1 MDSLSSQ
8 VPKPSM
14 SATNSVP
21 TLSSIDINTNSL
33 SAVQKSADT
42 FFRAAIPNI
51 AKADQVQLFEGI
63 QDGKDFKFNYVN
75 KNAPVTITSA
85 YAKQTTE
92 GDNPQFQ
99 LVQALQTLSGPVTG
113 GTMTTTS
120 QGYGVNDLKEA
131 AAKLG
136 WDQA

>member
-1 MDSLSSQ
+1 
-8 VPKPSM
+8 M

-33 SAVQKSADT
+33 TAVQKSADT

-85 YAKQTTE
+85 YAKQTVE

-120 QGYGVNDLKEA
+120 QGYGVTDLKEA

>member
-1 MDSLSSQ
+1 MDSPSSQ

-21 TLSSIDINTNSL
+21 TLSSIDINANSL
-33 SAVQKSADT
+33 TAVQKSADT

-120 QGYGVNDLKEA
+120 QGYGVTDLKEA

>member
-1 MDSLSSQ
+1 
-8 VPKPSM
+8 M

-21 TLSSIDINTNSL
+21 TLSSIDINANSL
-33 SAVQKSADT
+33 TAVQKSADT

-85 YAKQTTE
+85 YGKQTTE

-120 QGYGVNDLKEA
+120 QGYGVTDLKEA

>member
-1 MDSLSSQ
+1 
-8 VPKPSM
+8 M

-21 TLSSIDINTNSL
+21 TLSSIDINANSL
-33 SAVQKSADT
+33 TAVQKSADT

-120 QGYGVNDLKEA
+120 QGYGVTDLKEA